1 MGHNLNWYVIISSSF
16 AVHEQRDEIISWR
29 LKEGSSPAS
38 LLCPQISKFVGCCQ
52 VAAVPQ
58 QHPPVLM
65 STAPGREHNNGPHMR
80 NAAIS
85 GAKAGILLCYFFFV
99 KLTNCA
105 SPCNCGEMWLEEWS
119 PVGLLC
125 SDANCVGQGVSSGCV
140 TLKWVPNATWRLSS
154 CTIKQNCWHGT
165 FEVTFF
171 KGVALKNALW
181 HLLATHCVFDLTSK
195 AAAGYLTVSEMSEWS
210 LSWF

>member
-140 TLKWVPNATWRLSS
+140 TLKWVPNATWRLLVQLSKTVGMEPS
-154 CTIKQNCWHGT
+154 RSPFLRGLR
-165 FEVTFF
+165 
-171 KGVALKNALW
+171 LK
-181 HLLATHCVFDLTSK
+181 THCDTYWPRTASLT
-195 AAAGYLTVSEMSEWS
+195 
-210 LSWF
+210 